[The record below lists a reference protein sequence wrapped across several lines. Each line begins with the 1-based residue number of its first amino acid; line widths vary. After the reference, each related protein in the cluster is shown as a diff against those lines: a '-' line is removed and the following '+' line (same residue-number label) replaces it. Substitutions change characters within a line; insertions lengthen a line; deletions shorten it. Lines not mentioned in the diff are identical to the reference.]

1 MTSNTTGTSGDRGN
15 TSDAP
20 TLSDT
25 RLIFVSPAP
34 GRSGVGDYAQ
44 DFVDEVRPHFAEV
57 IEYWIAS
64 DGDETLAGVIRDVR
78 RIRKLAKEKAAEGPT
93 VVHFEQSA
101 GSLAPFWGSILPRS
115 IPVTATVH
123 DAPQPVWWPFK
134 TRLLTRHRLLHHG
147 AHYPLRPVVNALQR
161 RVSDGR
167 IVFTL
172 TSIGA
177 RNYQS
182 RQPGSDARA
191 SRIFVPPRP
200 PMRPLTERPMAVGMF
215 GHVYKGKGFDLVGR
229 LRELLDDDIEIVL
242 AGRGTAALP
251 PVPGVRVLGEVNGP
265 DEDAF
270 FESIRFLI
278 VPYSKDNR
286 YGKAY
291 AASSA
296 VTRSFA
302 YGTPIICI
310 LDGSLTETAAEGGA
324 LSVDGGIDAIAHKA
338 NLAVRDE
345 ETLRKLA
352 EEVAHL
358 QRERTL
364 AHCVAPFLE
373 AWGDITRCR
382 T

>member
-1 MTSNTTGTSGDRGN
+1 MTTSGDRAGPAA
-15 TSDAP
+15 TSP
-20 TLSDT
+20 LSGT
-25 RLIFVSPAP
+25 RLIYVSPAP

-44 DFVDEVRPHFAEV
+44 DFVDQIRPHFREV
-57 IEYWIAS
+57 TEYWISS
-64 DGDETLAGVIRDVR
+64 DGDETFTGVLSDVR
-78 RIRKLAKEKAAEGPT
+78 QIRRLAKQQSAAGPV

-147 AHYPLRPVVNALQR
+147 AHYPLRPAINALQR
-161 RVSDGR
+161 RVSNGR

-177 RNYQS
+177 DNYQA
-182 RQPGSDARA
+182 RQPGCDARA
-191 SRIFVPPRP
+191 SRIFIPPRP
-200 PMRPLTERPMAVGMF
+200 PIRPLTDRPMAVGMF
-215 GHVYKGKGFDLVGR
+215 GHVYKGKGFDLAER

-251 PVPGVRVLGEVNGP
+251 ARPGVRVLGEVNGP

-270 FESIRFLI
+270 FDSIRFLI

-310 LDGSLTETAAEGGA
+310 LDGSLTETATEGGA
-324 LSVDGGIDAIAHKA
+324 LSVDGGIDAIARKA
-338 NLAVRDE
+338 NAAVGDDD
-345 ETLRKLA
+345 TLRKLA
-352 EEVAHL
+352 VEVAGL
-358 QRERTL
+358 QQERTL
-364 AHCVAPFLE
+364 ERCVVPFLQ
-373 AWGDITRCR
+373 AWVEISQCR